1 MPTPGYDYQSW
12 MMAELQALQRAVA
25 HGKIDD
31 EAVSTTTADTGPHRR
46 GPRRAQEVLAVRG
59 VGARLGGRQVL
70 TDIDF
75 SIAAGEFTGLIGA
88 NGAGK
93 TTLFKVILG
102 TTGVDRWIGARR
114 RRAAQPAQPADRLR
128 PAEVRA

>member
-1 MPTPGYDYQSW
+1 M
-12 MMAELQALQRAVA
+12 
-25 HGKIDD
+25 
-31 EAVSTTTADTGPHRR
+31 STTTEPPGLAAAPAPD
-46 GPRRAQEVLAVRG
+46 EVLSVRG
-59 VGARLGGRQVL
+59 VGARLGGRPVL

-102 TTGVDRWIGARR
+102 TTSANRWIGAGRPA
-114 RRAAQPAQPADRLR
+114 RRAAAATR
-128 PAEVRA
+128 